1 MDKQT
6 WQAIIEGDREV
17 YAGWYTA
24 YFKKL
29 FNYGRKFTGDTTL
42 IEDAIQELF
51 LDIWARRQQLLSIAS
66 PNSYIIAS
74 FRYILFKKIKQSGKQ
89 AGEPLFDSH
98 AMLIAQDSILNEAEH
113 QELYRQL
120 RSALDALT
128 GRQREAIYLRFYE
141 KLSYEEVA
149 GILGISVKATYKIMA
164 RALERLKD
172 KMAVLLLIW

>member
-6 WQAIIEGDREV
+6 WQAIIEGNREV

-29 FNYGRKFTGDTTL
+29 FNYGRKFTIDTEL

-51 LDIWARRQQLLSIAS
+51 LDIWLRREKLVTIES

-74 FRYILFKKIKQSGKQ
+74 FRYILFKKMKQSNKQ
-89 AGEPLFDSH
+89 IGEPLFDSH
-98 AMLIAQDSILNEAEH
+98 AMLIAQDSSLTEEEH

-120 RSALDALT
+120 RKALDALT

-149 GILGISVKATYKIMA
+149 AVLNISVKATYKIMA
-164 RALERLKD
+164 RALEGLKD
-172 KMAVLLLIW
+172 NMQLLLLWW

>member
-1 MDKQT
+1 MEKQT
-6 WQAIIEGDREV
+6 WQAIIEGNREV

-29 FNYGRKFTGDTTL
+29 FNYGRKFTIDTEL

-51 LDIWARRQQLLSIAS
+51 LDIWQRREKLLSIES

-89 AGEPLFDSH
+89 NAEPLFDSH
-98 AMLIAQDSILNEAEH
+98 AMLIVQDSTLNEHEH

-120 RSALDALT
+120 RNALDTLT
-128 GRQREAIYLRFYE
+128 PRQREAIYLRFYE

-149 GILGISVKATYKIMA
+149 SVLNISVKATYKIMA
-164 RALERLKD
+164 RALESLKD
-172 KMAVLLLIW
+172 KMGLLLLIW